1 MAQNA
6 GVNYLAS
13 PVPLS
18 QRRGPITMGLLW
30 ITMVA
35 AFPMAVMGFQW
46 LKDGITLPQVL
57 ICAGLG
63 CLFLFLYTLP
73 AAHLGAK
80 TGLCHGALCSQIFG
94 GWGSRVVSV
103 NILWIFS
110 AWYSMWALLL
120 ADTLKSAFHLN
131 VPLMAFAA
139 ALAIAMAFNNFFGF
153 SGVANFARFVAG
165 PCVITAVLYT
175 FAKALPT
182 CPASAMTA
190 PSHVPLSTAITS
202 IAGFVIGFMVW
213 GNEADY
219 WCYSKPKKRF
229 AAIPLAVTIILGGV
243 IFPVAGW
250 MVAKFSGVTDFSA
263 ATTYMNSYSFGGIA
277 WLAPI
282 FLATSYFANNDSNM
296 YGMINAVET
305 FKKFPHYAVCA
316 GLAIFCAAFAAFLS
330 TAGITKSLESI
341 TSLNC
346 VLLPTVTV
354 IVVSEIFLIRRWLGE
369 EQNISKS
376 ESISSDLPRFKW
388 LALIALMTGY
398 VIGIATSGVI
408 PGTESIHVGLCS
420 VQAWLVA
427 AAVYIPGR
435 MMQIYFERRMD
446 RQILRQSSEH
456 AAEPEFELARD
467 R

>member
-1 MAQNA
+1 MARNTEA
-6 GVNYLAS
+6 DYLAS

-35 AFPMAVMGFQW
+35 AFPMALMGFQW
-46 LKDGITLPQVL
+46 LKDGITLSQVL

-63 CLFLFLYTLP
+63 CLLLFLYTLP

-80 TGLCHGALCSQIFG
+80 TGLCHGALCRQIFG
-94 GWGSRVVSV
+94 GWGSRLVAV

-110 AWYSMWALLL
+110 AWYSMWALVL
-120 ADTLKSAFHLN
+120 ADTLISAFHLK
-131 VPLMAFAA
+131 VPVMAFAA
-139 ALAIAMAFNNFFGF
+139 GLAIAMAFNNFYGFG
-153 SGVANFARFVAG
+153 GIANFARFVAG
-165 PCVITAVLYT
+165 PGIIAAVLYT

-182 CPASAMTA
+182 CPATAITA

-202 IAGFVIGFMVW
+202 ITGFVIGFMVW

-219 WCYSKPKKRF
+219 WRYSKPKKRF
-229 AAIPLAVTIILGGV
+229 VAVPLAVTIILGGV

-250 MVAKFSGVTDFSA
+250 MVAKFSGITDFSA
-263 ATTYMNSYSFGGIA
+263 ATTYMNSYSFGGIS
-277 WLAPI
+277 WLATL
-282 FLATSYFANNDSNM
+282 FLASSYFATNDSNM
-296 YGMINAVET
+296 YGMIKAVDT
-305 FKKFPHYAVCA
+305 FKRFPHYAVCA

-330 TAGITKSLESI
+330 TAGITKSLDSI

-354 IVVSEIFLIRRWLGE
+354 IIASEIFLIRRWLGE
-369 EQNISKS
+369 EQIISES
-376 ESISSDLPRFKW
+376 ESISSRLPRFKW
-388 LALIALMTGY
+388 LAVIALTAGC
-398 VIGIATSGVI
+398 VIGVATAGVI
-408 PGTESIHVGLCS
+408 PGTESMHVGLCS

-435 MMQIYFERRMD
+435 LLQTYFERRVD
-446 RQILRQSSEH
+446 RQILQQSSELT
-456 AAEPEFELARD
+456 AKPELELAKD